1 MEHLTGKTRLVLY
14 IIFFCPFLL
23 GGCGNM
29 PASLDPKGG
38 AAMEIANLGWV
49 MIILGSVIWGV
60 VTMLLL
66 VGLFRRR
73 VSIEPYQALPKD
85 QNQRAVNVWIVSGGI
100 ILPAVILFILIALI
114 VGTLRSMPV
123 ERTSASLVV
132 EVTGH
137 QWWWEVKYPGHEIT
151 LRDALRIPAG
161 EPVKISLT
169 SADVIHS
176 FWVPELHGKFDLVPG
191 HHYEFILQ
199 ADQPGEYDGRCAEFC
214 GLSHTHMT
222 FLVIA
227 MESAEFTAWL
237 AGGEN

>member
-1 MEHLTGKTRLVLY
+1 MEHPTGKNQLTFCL
-14 IIFFCPFLL
+14 IFCLPLLL

-29 PASLDPKGG
+29 PASLDPKSG
-38 AAMEIANLGWV
+38 AGTEIANLGWF
-49 MIILGSVIWGV
+49 MIILGSVIWVV
-60 VTMLLL
+60 VTVLLL
-66 VGLFRRR
+66 IALFRRR

-85 QNQRAVNVWIVSGGI
+85 QDQRAVNLWIISGGV
-100 ILPAVILFILIALI
+100 ILPALILFILIALT
-114 VGTLRSMPV
+114 VGTLRSVPV

-151 LRDALRIPAG
+151 LTDELRIPAG

-176 FWVPELHGKFDLVPG
+176 FWVPELHGKFDLIPG
-191 HHYEFILQ
+191 RNYEFILQ
-199 ADQPGEYDGRCAEFC
+199 ADQVGEYAGRCAEFC
-214 GLSHTHMT
+214 GLDHTHMA